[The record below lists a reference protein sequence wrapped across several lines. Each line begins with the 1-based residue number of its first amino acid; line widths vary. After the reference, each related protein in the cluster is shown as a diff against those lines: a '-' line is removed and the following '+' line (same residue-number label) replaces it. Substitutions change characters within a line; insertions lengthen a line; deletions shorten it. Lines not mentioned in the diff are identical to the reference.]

1 MARVLMVA
9 SEAAPFAKTGGLAD
23 VLGSLPAE
31 LKSVGDEVAVV
42 VPRYG
47 QISLHGLHRAWDHL
61 DTWAGAHHYPVD
73 IYASEYRGVT
83 YYFVDHPALY
93 DRPSLY
99 GANGVDYPDN
109 HVRFAVLCAAAL
121 GVARYLFRPNILHL
135 HDWQASLAA
144 PYLRVRYKGD
154 PSFFNIRI
162 VTTIHNLAYQG
173 HFPPS
178 VLPEVGLDGAV
189 MRPDLMEFFGGV
201 NFLKG
206 GIVYADAITTV
217 SRGYAREIQTP
228 EFGCGLDG
236 LLRARAGVLH
246 GILNGVDYG
255 EWDPRNDP
263 YIVAR
268 YSPEDLRGKRECKAD
283 LLREFGLPH
292 DNLERP
298 VVGIVS
304 RLVEQKGFD
313 LIEAARD
320 ALLAL
325 DIYLVVLGTGDPRFE
340 NLFSSMAQSRPDRVG
355 LSLGYNNTLAHKI
368 EAGADIFLMPSRYE
382 PCGLNQIYSLRYGTV
397 PVVRATGGLDD
408 TIDAQTGFKFADYD
422 PGALLAALGA
432 ALDLY
437 QTNPEAW
444 RKMMLTGMARD
455 FSWRRSAI
463 EYSALFRSLLG

>member
-31 LKSVGDEVAVV
+31 LKSVGDDVAVV
-42 VPRYG
+42 LPRYG
-47 QISLHGLHRAWDHL
+47 QISLHELRRAWDHL
-61 DTWAGAHHYPVD
+61 DIWLGPHRYPVD
-73 IYASEYRGVT
+73 IYAGQHREVT
-83 YYFVDHPALY
+83 YYFVDHPGLY
-93 DRPSLY
+93 DRPGLY

-109 HVRFAVLCAAAL
+109 HKRFAVLCAAAL
-121 GVARYLFRPNILHL
+121 GIARYLFRPDILHL
-135 HDWQASLAA
+135 HDWQASLTA
-144 PYLRVRYKGD
+144 PYLRVRYPGD
-154 PSFFNIRI
+154 PSFFNVRI
-162 VTTIHNLAYQG
+162 VTTIHNLAFQG
-173 HFPPS
+173 QFSPS
-178 VLPEVGLDGAV
+178 VLPEIGLNGAV
-189 MRPDLMEFFGGV
+189 LRPDLMEFFGGV

-246 GILNGVDYG
+246 GILNGVDYS

-268 YSPEDLRGKRECKAD
+268 YSPEDLRGKQQCKAD
-283 LLREFGLPH
+283 LLRHFGFPQNGLQ
-292 DNLERP
+292 RP
-298 VVGIVS
+298 LVGIVS
-304 RLVEQKGFD
+304 RLTEQKGFD
-313 LIEAARD
+313 LIETARD
-320 ALLAL
+320 ALLSL
-325 DIYLVVLGTGDPRFE
+325 DMYLVVLGSGDPSYE
-340 NLFSSMAQSRPDRVG
+340 DLFRSMAQTRPDRVG
-355 LSLGYNNTLAHKI
+355 VSLGFNNTLAHKI

-408 TIDAQTGFKFADYD
+408 TIDHETGFKFVDYD
-422 PGALLAALGA
+422 AKALLEALNAALN
-432 ALDLY
+432 LY
-437 QTNPEAW
+437 RTNPERW
-444 RKMMLTGMARD
+444 RKMMLAGMARD

-463 EYSALFRSLLG
+463 QYSALFRSLLG